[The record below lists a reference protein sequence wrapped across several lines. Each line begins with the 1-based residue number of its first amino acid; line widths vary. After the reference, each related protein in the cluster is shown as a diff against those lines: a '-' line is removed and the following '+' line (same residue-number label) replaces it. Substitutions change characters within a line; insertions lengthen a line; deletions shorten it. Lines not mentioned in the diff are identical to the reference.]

1 MSLTGVTVG
10 LHPLR
15 CGDVLG
21 VLDFAGPPEPAISCG
36 PRMACTGQDLAFTAI
51 LPRYKLQES
60 CSLHPLLIQG
70 DEQRR
75 HSPSGVKASALAT
88 EPGEPTS
95 SSTSR

>member
-51 LPRYKLQES
+51 LPSLQTARI
-60 CSLHPLLIQG
+60 LQF
-70 DEQRR
+70 
-75 HSPSGVKASALAT
+75 ASAPHSGRRAEEALSLGGQGLSVGYRA
-88 EPGEPTS
+88 G
-95 SSTSR
+95 